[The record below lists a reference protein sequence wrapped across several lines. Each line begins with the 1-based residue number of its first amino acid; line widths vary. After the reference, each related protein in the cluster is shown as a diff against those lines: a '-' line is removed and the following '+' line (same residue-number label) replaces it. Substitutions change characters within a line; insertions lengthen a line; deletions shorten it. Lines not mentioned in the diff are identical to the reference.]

1 MPRTR
6 GLFLTLFLLLALS
19 PTSLALGPDGLKI
32 LQDSYPDVKFDFT
45 YDIHVKDW
53 EIKMTVPSVPKAAGG
68 DTEGNRSY
76 TFYWCGG
83 SMLPLEE
90 IPNREMYWSILY
102 PYPKVLADPAGFTD
116 EQVEQIKNFSSSD
129 NRRNGAGTPMF
140 FFDALYCSDSRAH
153 LESCLKKISFLGFTC
168 TVHKRIVDPLKKV
181 NDEIMALAKTDNETK
196 SFVNSLTSAEAYF
209 WRIIAGTKRKSF
221 HSLGIAVDIRPKRLN
236 GKAIFWSWTKDK
248 EPENWML
255 TPLAKRWIPPQKVLD
270 IFERNGFIWG
280 GKWII
285 FDNMH
290 FEYHPELIEFNG
302 IIQNQESA
310 ETNTGVST
318 TQN

>member
-1 MPRTR
+1 
-6 GLFLTLFLLLALS
+6 
-19 PTSLALGPDGLKI
+19 
-32 LQDSYPDVKFDFT
+32 
-45 YDIHVKDW
+45 
-53 EIKMTVPSVPKAAGG
+53 
-68 DTEGNRSY
+68 
-76 TFYWCGG
+76 
-83 SMLPLEE
+83 
-90 IPNREMYWSILY
+90 
-102 PYPKVLADPAGFTD
+102 
-116 EQVEQIKNFSSSD
+116 
-129 NRRNGAGTPMF
+129 
-140 FFDALYCSDSRAH
+140 
-153 LESCLKKISFLGFTC
+153 
-168 TVHKRIVDPLKKV
+168 
-181 NDEIMALAKTDNETK
+181 MALAKTDNETK

-302 IIQNQESA
+302 IIQNQESD

>member
-1 MPRTR
+1 MTADYKLSNRPKWKAFRVLR
-6 GLFLTLFLLLALS
+6 KERRILFTVFLIAVGYIITTALIMFN
-19 PTSLALGPDGLKI
+19 LE
-32 LQDSYPDVKFDFT
+32 DSEMF
-45 YDIHVKDW
+45 
-53 EIKMTVPSVPKAAGG
+53 
-68 DTEGNRSY
+68 
-76 TFYWCGG
+76 G
-83 SMLPLEE
+83 S
-90 IPNREMYWSILY
+90 
-102 PYPKVLADPAGFTD
+102 
-116 EQVEQIKNFSSSD
+116 
-129 NRRNGAGTPMF
+129 